1 MYIMSN
7 RHRTT
12 IYNGVT
18 SDLER
23 RVYEHKNS
31 LIKGFT
37 EKDKLFD
44 LVYYEEIFGMQNAID
59 REKQLKTWKRE
70 WKWDLI
76 KSKNPRLVD
85 LAKSWDLYCKIP
97 DPPNESVQEVLND
110 KLGIAI

>member
-1 MYIMSN
+1 MTNVFQNINKLGYVYIMSN

-12 IYNGVT
+12 IYIGVT

-37 EKDKLFD
+37 EKYKLFD
-44 LVYYEEIFGMQNAID
+44 LVYFEEIFGMQNAID
-59 REKQLKTWKRE
+59 REKQLKTWKKE

-85 LAKSWDLYCKIP
+85 LAKNWDL
-97 DPPNESVQEVLND
+97 
-110 KLGIAI
+110 